1 MTSDIIYMNGKIFT
15 ANPEQP
21 FASAMVIRDGRIHC
35 IGEENEMES
44 MEGERVD
51 LKGRRMLPGLI
62 DAHMHPLYL
71 ANSSKQ
77 IPCLPPVVE
86 SIEDIVTEVRKA
98 RKEQDSESWIEGWG
112 YDEGKLADGRSPSRW
127 DLDKATTESPV
138 IITRT
143 CTHIVVVNSK
153 ALELAGINKHTKDPV
168 GGKIDRDSDGEPT
181 GVLRENAKDL
191 VMKIMPVQTT
201 EHESNAL
208 ADLSPKL
215 LSHGITAITDL
226 MAKKKPVDYLYL
238 YNLATNKGMKQRTVL
253 YYIWENIKD
262 DPILAKNE
270 TNREHANHVGGIKV
284 FADGSVSGQTAWV
297 DPPFLGGN
305 ENYGI
310 PMTTKEELLR
320 AGKVA
325 EKNRVQLVVHAMG
338 ERAIDLI
345 VDTFN
350 GKKGWISDG
359 PSIRI
364 EHATMPSKKALQ
376 RASEM
381 GIAFVPQPIFL
392 YAEIESYLTNLGPER
407 TKRTYPIRSMIEAG
421 IKVAFSSDAPA
432 TAWVDPVNPFVG
444 MMAAVTRMAHDGTDT
459 GQEQSIDIETGI
471 MLYTK
476 GAQEITRIPDIGQL
490 TPGYHAD
497 FIVLDRDILTIKP
510 EEIGEVQV
518 EETYMAGKLVYQ
530 RDNPAKNTK

>member
-1 MTSDIIYMNGKIFT
+1 MTSDIIYVNGKIFT

-21 FASAMVIRDGRIHC
+21 FASAMVIRDGRIHR
-35 IGEENEMES
+35 IGEEDEMES
-44 MEGERVD
+44 MEGERID
-51 LKGRRMLPGLI
+51 LQGRRLLPGLI

-86 SIEDIVTEVRKA
+86 SIEDLVTEVHKA
-98 RKEQDSESWIEGWG
+98 RKLQDSESWIEGWG
-112 YDEGKLADGRSPSRW
+112 YDEGKLVDGRSPSRW

-143 CTHIVVVNSK
+143 CTHIIVVNSK
-153 ALELAGINKHTKDPV
+153 ALELAGINKDTKDPV
-168 GGKIDRDSDGEPT
+168 GGKIDRNPDGEPT

-191 VMKIMPVQTT
+191 VVKIMPVQTM

-215 LSHGITAITDL
+215 LSHGITAMTDL
-226 MAKKKPVDYLYL
+226 MAKKNPVDYLAL
-238 YNLATNKGMKQRTVL
+238 YNAATDKGMKQRTVL
-253 YYIWENIKD
+253 YYIWGNIKD
-262 DPILAKNE
+262 DPFLAMNE

-284 FADGSVSGQTAWV
+284 FADGSVSGRTAWV
-297 DPPFLGGN
+297 DPPFLGRN

-320 AGKVA
+320 AGEAA
-325 EKNRVQLVVHAMG
+325 EKNQVQLVVHAMG

-345 VDTFN
+345 VDTFY
-350 GKKGWISDG
+350 GKKGWMEEG

-364 EHATMPSKKALQ
+364 EHAAMPSKKALQ
-376 RASEM
+376 HASEM

-392 YAEIESYLTNLGPER
+392 YAEIESYLTNLGAER
-407 TKRTYPIRSMIEAG
+407 TKQTYPIRSMLDAG
-421 IKVAFSSDAPA
+421 IMVAFSSDAPA
-432 TAWVDPVNPFVG
+432 TAWADPVNPFVG

-459 GQEQSIDIETGI
+459 GQEQSIDVETGI

-476 GAQEITRIPDIGQL
+476 GAQEVTRIPDIGQL
-490 TPGYHAD
+490 KPGYHAD
-497 FIVLDRDILTIKP
+497 FIILDRDILTVKP
-510 EEIGEVQV
+510 EEIGDIRV
-518 EETYMAGKLVYQ
+518 EATYMAGKKVFQ
-530 RDNPAKNTK
+530 KEIAV

>member
-1 MTSDIIYMNGKIFT
+1 MTSDIIYVNAKIFT

-21 FASAMVIRDGRIHC
+21 FASAMVIRDGRIHW
-35 IGEENEMES
+35 IGEEDETEA

-51 LKGRRMLPGLI
+51 LQGRRMLPGLI

-71 ANSSKQ
+71 ASSSKQ
-77 IPCLPPVVE
+77 IPCMPPDVE
-86 SIEDIVTEVRKA
+86 SIEDLITEVRKA
-98 RKEQDSESWIEGWG
+98 RKIQDPESWIEGWG
-112 YDEGKLADGRSPSRW
+112 YDEGKLADRRSPSRW
-127 DLDKATTESPV
+127 DLDKATTKSPV

-153 ALELAGINKHTKDPV
+153 ALELAGINKGTKDPV

-191 VMKIMPVQTT
+191 VMKIMPVQTI
-201 EHESNAL
+201 EHDSNAL

-226 MAKKKPVDYLYL
+226 MAKKNPVDYLDL
-238 YNLATNKGMKQRTVL
+238 YNAATDKGMKQRAVL
-253 YYIWENIKD
+253 YYIWGNIKD
-262 DPILAKNE
+262 DPILKKNN
-270 TNREHANHVGGIKV
+270 TNREHANHVGGIKL

-297 DPPFLGGN
+297 NPSFLGGN
-305 ENYGI
+305 ENFGI

-320 AGKVA
+320 AGEAA
-325 EKNRVQLVVHAMG
+325 EKHQIQLVIHAMG
-338 ERAIDLI
+338 EQAIDLI

-350 GKKGWISDG
+350 GKKGWIDDG

-364 EHATMPSKKALQ
+364 EHAAMPSKKALQ
-376 RASEM
+376 HAGEI

-392 YAEIESYLTNLGPER
+392 YAEIESYLTNLGAER
-407 TKRTYPIRSMIEAG
+407 MKQTYPIQSMMDAG
-421 IKVAFSSDAPA
+421 IMVAFSSDAPA
-432 TAWVDPVNPFVG
+432 TAWADPVNPFVG

-459 GQEQSIDIETGI
+459 GQEQRVDVETAI

-476 GAQEITRIPDIGQL
+476 AAQEVTRIPDVGQL
-490 TPGYHAD
+490 APGYHAD
-497 FIVLDRDILTIKP
+497 FIILDRDILAIMP
-510 EEIGEVQV
+510 EEIGEVRV
-518 EETYMAGKLVYQ
+518 EETYMAGKKVFQ
-530 RDNPAKNTK
+530 KETAV